1 LAKEAIVLGT
11 HISMDNQFSTR
22 SKTIEVVASIVEE
35 ANLKVGHLPFSFHV
49 YVILFTCVG
58 SY

>member
-11 HISMDNQFSTR
+11 HILMDNKFFTR

-35 ANLKVGHLPFSFHV
+35 ANLKVGHLPFTFHV
-49 YVILFTCVG
+49 YVILFMCVG